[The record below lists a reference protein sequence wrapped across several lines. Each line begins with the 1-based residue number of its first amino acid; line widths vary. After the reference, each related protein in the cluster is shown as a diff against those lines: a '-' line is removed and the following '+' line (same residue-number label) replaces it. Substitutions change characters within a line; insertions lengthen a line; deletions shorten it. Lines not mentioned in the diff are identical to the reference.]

1 MYLCE
6 ATVSVNKQEAARLM
20 NSANNTIV
28 SHELIVFKLLFYI
41 LKPIRLK
48 YKLSINAIL
57 VLNGCYLYS
66 KLNNKDQFYTTE
78 VKKFLGYYNDR
89 VIKYYM
95 SVLTLGGFTNPVN
108 PDNFRV
114 LYKLTDKGIEVIN
127 SIDQYYNKELYD
139 FCNKYNIDL

>member
-1 MYLCE
+1 M
-6 ATVSVNKQEAARLM
+6 
-20 NSANNTIV
+20 
-28 SHELIVFKLLFYI
+28 FKLLFYI

-89 VIKYYM
+89 VIKYYI
-95 SVLTLGGFTNPVN
+95 SVISLGGFINPVN
-108 PDNFRV
+108 PDDFRV
-114 LYKLTDKGIEVIN
+114 LYKLTDKGIEVIQ